1 MMNVAAIMQSHPE
14 TVSPGMTL
22 TRLEERF
29 HESGFTGF
37 PVVKDGRLVGVVS
50 RSDIVNSL
58 LTERS
63 RAEQVSDF
71 CSQMGPVSDADIAR
85 SLESIATQV
94 GVRLA
99 SMTVADMMIENVVT
113 IEYDRPLKELAA
125 LMIEGSLH
133 RLPVISKGELIGLVT
148 SMDLVRAVADGRLQ
162 DSEASVPPDH
172 LLAKDAS

>member
-1 MMNVAAIMQSHPE
+1 MLNVAALMQTHPE

-29 HESGFTGF
+29 YESGFTGF
-37 PVVKDGRLVGVVS
+37 PVVEEGRLVGVVS
-50 RSDIVNSL
+50 RSDIVKSL

-71 CSQMGPVSDADIAR
+71 CSQMGPVSDADITR

-99 SMTVADMMIENVVT
+99 SMTVADVMIENVVT
-113 IEYDRPLKELAA
+113 IESDCPAKELAT

-133 RLPVISKGELIGLVT
+133 RLPVLAQGKLIGLVT
-148 SMDLVRAVADGRLQ
+148 SMDLVRAISDGRLQ
-162 DSEASVPPDH
+162 ASNDGMPPDH
-172 LLAKDAS
+172 LIAGGAT